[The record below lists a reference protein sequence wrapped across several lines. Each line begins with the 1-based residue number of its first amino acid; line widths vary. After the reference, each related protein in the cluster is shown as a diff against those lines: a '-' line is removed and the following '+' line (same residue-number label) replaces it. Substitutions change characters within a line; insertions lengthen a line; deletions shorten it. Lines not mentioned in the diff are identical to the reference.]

1 MLWVV
6 LVAAQARGDF
16 DADLAALSRSPH
28 RLAGTDE
35 GAAAAAYIERRL
47 RDFAGVDVL
56 PLEMTVQQTV
66 QPEGPPTLEVD
77 GRPVKL
83 AAMRPNVVVPP
94 TTPAGGITG
103 PLLYAGRGALSDYG
117 TRDPDGAVV
126 VLDYGGGDGWELAF
140 SLGARAVL
148 FVGDGNETPSG
159 ARDAAVPWDLPR
171 FYIDAGEARAAGF
184 DPTVDR
190 DTVTLHAAETWAT
203 RTGRTVVAFIPGT
216 DAAMGDGAGP
226 RQVMVI
232 AAGFDTYGNVPRRS
246 PGARGAANVAALL
259 AMAERFA
266 ADPPRRDTVLL
277 FFDAETRRH
286 QGARAFYDAVMM
298 PPEEHKS
305 LVEAHRAE
313 AADVQRSL
321 DELADAVERPG
332 TLTDATLDA
341 LRRQADWRRADLNR
355 DLQVR
360 RRAWDRDAVP
370 LEDRRADEDR
380 DGGQLA
386 GWDEARRALHESEWA
401 AYVADH
407 RDSDVLTALVQAT
420 RDRLTQRLGELR
432 FHKRVDDQRE
442 ALRQHLRGRGDLDA
456 EADPPRIVLHASL
469 NLSDLGATWAPVAGG
484 WSSRLYGVRDPRPEA
499 DAPGYYG
506 EVLAALA
513 SVAERTDGLAQLDQR
528 ALRDPAYA
536 ERFAAGRWVHSGEV
550 AGAYRIYNL
559 ALVTGHDARPRDGHP
574 ADNVANL
581 DVPRVRGFAEQ
592 AGALLRA
599 AADEPRL
606 AALQGFSDV
615 SLAKRIGYDG
625 GKPTGSVAT
634 LRVSGGLGENRP
646 APGSMVA
653 LWPAYPDSRSAF
665 RGLDRPHPADYDP
678 VALVGV
684 DANGRFPLV
693 GLRSDMDLDAATL
706 GVAFDGRGEVAA
718 ISTQDTTAQNL
729 SRAVR
734 VDLFTGNGYGAT
746 WLSPRPGGAGSTGDL
761 TVLRARSDT
770 GFRENQSLIGSAG
783 AERFFYLSERAEEPR
798 VKLFEPRG
806 VAALGLG
813 GDDNE
818 EGVPT
823 ASLAV
828 PRPLTAR
835 SAMDLWRLN
844 EDRLAV
850 LRVRGV
856 TSPDLERLHAA
867 AGRLLDAGA
876 SDDATTPAGAGN
888 IGASEV
894 VDEVAKAQ
902 SAFERSLLLSQR
914 VYPTLRSTL
923 DDLVYAV
930 VALLLLS
937 IPFAVAVERLLI
949 GAASIYG
956 RIAGFAAV
964 FLVTFGL
971 LYVMHP
977 GFSVAATPIIIF
989 LAFAILLLS
998 GLVIYILVR
1007 KFQDEL
1013 AEMQAAAPVGG
1024 DSGGGGGEEAAA
1036 PPHAGG
1042 PSGGEVSAVA
1052 TMMAAAGMGMST
1064 MRRRPMRTTLTAVT
1078 VVVLTFTILCF
1089 ASFTRPVGV
1098 RSVTLGPVTET
1109 MPAGSVLVRQLDH
1122 GELPPTLAEVLR
1134 PIADRIDEAWW
1145 HTATPDDD
1153 RPITVART
1161 DDGRSA
1167 TVDAVLGVDVAF
1179 PGAPLAAGLVPALAA
1194 PGAPGQARRLTPVLL
1209 PAGIALELALEPGDA
1224 ILVGGY
1230 PATFAGSTD
1239 AAVLAAQQELD
1250 GQPVTPIDAA
1260 AAAANAQRGG
1270 SSPPATGDELTP
1282 PVGGGEAVHLAPAQV
1297 AVAPNAFVRQL
1308 SGTLHTLRVYPPA
1321 GTSAAALG
1329 ADLARLLPAPVW
1341 AAGPGGVERL
1351 VLTRLTAVSGGLR
1364 LVVPLLLGG
1373 LIIFGTLLGSIQD
1386 RAKEVY
1392 TFSALGLAPKHVGVL
1407 FLAEAAVYAVV
1418 GGMGGQLLAQGV
1430 GLAASALAAQGLVP
1444 APAINFSSTNALF
1457 AIGVVMATVMVS
1469 AIYPAIA
1476 ASRAANPGLA
1486 RAWQMPRPDGDDLTL
1501 TFPFTV
1507 SAYDV
1512 TGLMWYLAEHF
1523 RLHDDAGLGSFAAS
1537 DVSVHRD
1544 DAGRLTLAADLALSP
1559 FDLGVTQSF
1568 TMTAVPSEIPGVE
1581 EMVVHATR
1589 RSGSRGDWART
1600 NRGFLKGLRR
1610 QFLLWRTLSA
1620 RQVEWYRTQTLHTLG
1635 EASRRVA

>member
-1 MLWVV
+1 MSP
-6 LVAAQARGDF
+6 ARADF
-16 DADLAALSRSPH
+16 DADLAVLTRSPH

-35 GAAAAAYIERRL
+35 GAAAAAYIDLRL
-47 RDFAGVDVL
+47 RGIKGVEVL
-56 PLEMTVQQTV
+56 PLDIPVQQTV
-66 QPEGPPTLEVD
+66 QPGRPPTLEVD
-77 GRPVKL
+77 GRTVEL

-117 TRDPDGAVV
+117 PRDPDGAVV
-126 VLDYGGGDGWELAF
+126 VLDYGGGDGWKLAF
-140 SLGARAVL
+140 SLGARAVVSL
-148 FVGDGNETPSG
+148 GAGDPGAETPGG
-159 ARDAAVPWDLPR
+159 ARDAAVPWNLPR
-171 FYIDAGEARAAGF
+171 FYIDADEARAAGF

-190 DTVTLHAAETWAT
+190 QTVTLHASETWAT
-203 RTGRTVVAFIPGT
+203 RAGRDLVGFIPGT

-226 RQVMVI
+226 RQVMVV

-259 AMAERFA
+259 AVAERFA

-277 FFDAETRRH
+277 FLDAETRRH

-298 PPEEHKS
+298 PDEDHQR
-305 LVEAHRAE
+305 LAEAHRAE
-313 AADVQRSL
+313 AADVQRSV
-321 DELADAVERPG
+321 DELADAVERPTG
-332 TLTDATLDA
+332 LTDATLDA

-355 DLQVR
+355 DSQVR
-360 RRAWDRDAVP
+360 RRTWDRDASP
-370 LEDRRADEDR
+370 DDERRAEEER
-380 DGGQLA
+380 YGEQLA
-386 GWDEARRALHESEWA
+386 GWDDARRALHEGAWA

-407 RDSDVLTALVQAT
+407 RDSDVLIALVQAT
-420 RDRLTQRLGELR
+420 RDRLTQRLGELQL
-432 FHKRVDDQRE
+432 HERVDAQRE
-442 ALRQHLRGRGDLDA
+442 ALRQHLRGRTDPDA
-456 EADPPRIVLHASL
+456 ETDPPRVVLHASL
-469 NLSDLGATWAPVAGG
+469 NLSDLGATWGPVAGG

-513 SVAERTDGLAQLDQR
+513 SVAERTDGLTQLDQR
-528 ALRDPAYA
+528 ALRDPAYTG
-536 ERFAAGRWVHSGEV
+536 RFAAGRWVHSGEV

-574 ADNVANL
+574 ADTVANL

-592 AGALLRA
+592 AAMLLRA

-615 SLAKRIGYDG
+615 SLAKRVGYDG

-653 LWPAYPDSRSAF
+653 LWPAYADSRSAF
-665 RGLDRPHPADYDP
+665 RGLDRPHPANYDP

-706 GVAFDGRGEVAA
+706 GVAFGDRGEVAA

-734 VDLFTGNGYGAT
+734 VDLFAGNGYGAT

-770 GFRENQSLIGSAG
+770 GFRENQSLVGEAG
-783 AERFFYLSERAEEPR
+783 AERFFYLSERAVEPR

-813 GDDNE
+813 GGDDE

-823 ASLAV
+823 ASLAE

-835 SAMDLWRLN
+835 SAADLWRLN

-867 AGRLLDAGA
+867 AGRLLDAEG
-876 SDDATTPAGAGN
+876 SDGVATQARAGGDDKF
-888 IGASEV
+888 EV
-894 VDEVAKAQ
+894 VNEVAESQ

-956 RIAGFAAV
+956 RIAGFAGV

-971 LYVMHP
+971 LYLMHP

-1024 DSGGGGGEEAAA
+1024 EGGGEGGGEEAAA

-1098 RSVTLGPVTET
+1098 RSVTLGPVTDT

-1122 GELPPTLAEVLR
+1122 DELPPVLADVLR
-1134 PIADRIDEAWW
+1134 PIAERVDEAWW

-1161 DDGRSA
+1161 DDDRSA
-1167 TVDAVLGVDVAF
+1167 TVDAVLGVDTRPPATSI
-1179 PGAPLAAGLVPALAA
+1179 AAGLAPALAA
-1194 PGAPGQARRLTPVLL
+1194 PDAPGQARRLTPVLL
-1209 PAGIALELALEPGDA
+1209 PAGVALELALQPGDA

-1230 PATFAGSTD
+1230 PATFAGPTD
-1239 AAVLAAQQELD
+1239 AAALAAQQELD

-1270 SSPPATGDELTP
+1270 SAPPAAGDELTP
-1282 PVGGGEAVHLAPAQV
+1282 PAGGGEAIHLAPAQV
-1297 AVAPNAFVRQL
+1297 AVAPNAFVQQL
-1308 SGTLHTLRVYPPA
+1308 GGTLRTLRVYPPA
-1321 GTSAAALG
+1321 GTGAAALG
-1329 ADLARLLPAPVW
+1329 EDLARLLPAPVW

-1386 RAKEVY
+1386 RQKEVY

-1430 GLAASALAAQGLVP
+1430 GLAASWLAARGLVP
-1444 APAINFSSTNALF
+1444 APAINFSSTDALF
-1457 AIGVVMATVMVS
+1457 AIGVVMATVMIS
-1469 AIYPAIA
+1469 AIYPAVA

-1486 RAWQMPRPDGDDLTL
+1486 RAWQMPRPDGDHLTL

-1512 TGLMWYLAEHF
+1512 TGLLWYLAEHF
-1523 RLHDDAGLGSFAAS
+1523 RLHDDAGLGTFAAS
-1537 DVSVHRD
+1537 DVRVLHD

-1581 EMVVHATR
+1581 EIVVHATR
-1589 RSGSRGDWART
+1589 RSGSRGDWTRT

-1610 QFLLWRTLSA
+1610 QFLLWRTLSV
-1620 RQVEWYRTQTLHTLG
+1620 RQVEWYRMQTLHTLG